1 MTNYSAELSSG
12 VKVTGLNEPLTLSSR
27 VFIREKSKEA
37 LLEENKT
44 SLQNVIKT
52 ASDDYNTEAN
62 LGKDFVKVA
71 FEDKISGQMVLTN
84 LSSANLALLKNN
96 FEENDF
102 FLRDDGILRLNGKA
116 QNFVSGWFEK
126 VAYDMNLLGADKD
139 KNGLVEGKELLET
152 FYYQTPHFRPYLQGS
167 ELHLQGGL
175 KIDFSKSVATENVSQ
190 RQMQTVLNGF
200 LSLDKNMNGEISFA
214 EYFGDEI
221 MLLAQAEGLSSG
233 GGGSSSS
240 PISAEEIEKL
250 KKWFEELMRKNT
262 ENIKKKVA
270 EQGLASLSADELERF
285 KIQNPTEYER
295 LTQNQQKVESNNEEL
310 QALTDTLKQD
320 FIKQIKEQSL
330 SLIDIRA

>member
-1 MTNYSAELSSG
+1 
-12 VKVTGLNEPLTLSSR
+12 
-27 VFIREKSKEA
+27 
-37 LLEENKT
+37 
-44 SLQNVIKT
+44 
-52 ASDDYNTEAN
+52 
-62 LGKDFVKVA
+62 
-71 FEDKISGQMVLTN
+71 
-84 LSSANLALLKNN
+84 
-96 FEENDF
+96 
-102 FLRDDGILRLNGKA
+102 
-116 QNFVSGWFEK
+116 
-126 VAYDMNLLGADKD
+126 MNLLGADKD
-139 KNGLVEGKELLET
+139 KNGLVEDKELLET

-214 EYFGDEI
+214 EYFGDET

>member
-52 ASDDYNTEAN
+52 APDDYRAN
-62 LGKDFVKVA
+62 LNEYYVKIA
-71 FEDKISGQMVLTN
+71 FEDEKSKQLVSVNVGYGTVLN
-84 LSSANLALLKNN
+84 LMTK
-96 FEENDF
+96 FKDENDF

-126 VAYDMNLLGADKD
+126 VAYDMNLFGADKD

>member
-52 ASDDYNTEAN
+52 APDDYNTEAN

-84 LSSANLALLKNN
+84 LSSANLVLLKNN

-116 QNFVSGWFEK
+116 QNFISGWFEK

-139 KNGLVEGKELLET
+139 KNGLVEDKELLET

-214 EYFGDEI
+214 EYFGDET

>member
-52 ASDDYNTEAN
+52 APDDYKAN
-62 LGKDFVKVA
+62 LNEYYVKIA
-71 FEDKISGQMVLTN
+71 FEDEKSKQLVSVNVGYGTVLN
-84 LSSANLALLKNN
+84 LMTK
-96 FEENDF
+96 FKDENDF

-116 QNFVSGWFEK
+116 QNFISGWFEK

-139 KNGLVEGKELLET
+139 KNGLVSGGELYDS
-152 FYYQTPHFRPYLQGS
+152 FYYVAPFAPDSGA
-167 ELHLQGGL
+167 
-175 KIDFSKSVATENVSQ
+175 KIAYGESSAIFERNVERSIEDALNSV
-190 RQMQTVLNGF
+190 L
-200 LSLDKNMNGEISFA
+200 LDDKNVDNKISFA
-214 EYFGDEI
+214 EYFGLEKMLPQEI
-221 MLLAQAEGLSSG
+221 QEMHSDIKIDFSLLNRTTIKM
-233 GGGSSSS
+233 
-240 PISAEEIEKL
+240 P
-250 KKWFEELMRKNT
+250 KKATLQE
-262 ENIKKKVA
+262 KVA

>member
-1 MTNYSAELSSG
+1 MAFVLASNFT
-12 VKVTGLNEPLTLSSR
+12 KLNDSLIESNKP
-27 VFIREKSKEA
+27 FISTKSKEA

-126 VAYDMNLLGADKD
+126 VAYDMNLFGADKD
-139 KNGLVEGKELLET
+139 KNGLVSGGELYDS
-152 FYYQTPHFRPYLQGS
+152 FYYVAPFAPDSGA
-167 ELHLQGGL
+167 
-175 KIDFSKSVATENVSQ
+175 KIAYGESSAIFERNVERSIEDALNSV
-190 RQMQTVLNGF
+190 L
-200 LSLDKNMNGEISFA
+200 LDDKNVDNKISFA
-214 EYFGDEI
+214 EYLGLEKMLPQEI
-221 MLLAQAEGLSSG
+221 QEMHSDIKIDFSLLNRTTIKM
-233 GGGSSSS
+233 
-240 PISAEEIEKL
+240 P
-250 KKWFEELMRKNT
+250 KKATLQE
-262 ENIKKKVA
+262 KVA

>member
-1 MTNYSAELSSG
+1 MAFVLASNFTKLNDSLIESNKPFISA
-12 VKVTGLNEPLTLSSR
+12 
-27 VFIREKSKEA
+27 KSKEA
-37 LLEENKT
+37 LLEENKI

-52 ASDDYNTEAN
+52 APDDYNTEAN

-116 QNFVSGWFEK
+116 QNFISGWFEK

-139 KNGLVEGKELLET
+139 KNGLVSGGELYDS
-152 FYYQTPHFRPYLQGS
+152 FYYVAPFAPDSGA
-167 ELHLQGGL
+167 
-175 KIDFSKSVATENVSQ
+175 KIAYGESSAIFERNVERSIEDALNSV
-190 RQMQTVLNGF
+190 L
-200 LSLDKNMNGEISFA
+200 LDDKNVDNKISFA
-214 EYFGDEI
+214 EYFGLEKMLPQEI
-221 MLLAQAEGLSSG
+221 QEMHSDIKIDFSLLNRTTIKM
-233 GGGSSSS
+233 
-240 PISAEEIEKL
+240 P
-250 KKWFEELMRKNT
+250 KKATLQE
-262 ENIKKKVA
+262 KVA